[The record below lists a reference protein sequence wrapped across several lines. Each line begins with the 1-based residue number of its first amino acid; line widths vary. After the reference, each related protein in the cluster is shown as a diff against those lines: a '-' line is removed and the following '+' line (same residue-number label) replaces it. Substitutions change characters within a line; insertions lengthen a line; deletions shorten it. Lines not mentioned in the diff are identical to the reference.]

1 MAFRQS
7 AFGSGKLGGFGKLPG
22 APTLTHGGQAS
33 SPLGAGEP
41 KEKKDDELPQAGPV
55 ETQTVK
61 DVKATVDEGL
71 VPLPQRPT
79 EEPKVVVDEREE
91 EVDDDAEEILEENDD
106 RLNGAPE
113 TVVVDTLSAKDVER
127 VVDAVVQGVV
137 HEQLPGILQAAVEAA
152 VKRVERGMATL
163 GTQVETQ
170 SNRLDKVES
179 GWRSTNSHV
188 MKQGDAVGTLEK
200 TVKNYQQVVEATQQQ
215 IGCKV
220 DVVYGSM
227 ETIRDKVEELLRRPV
242 APPPRMPDVAD
253 GCGREAGKAGKDRKV
268 HRHRSRDGTENE
280 RGGSAKKVVQSPEG
294 GEDEAR
300 RRRREERAK
309 HREGGH
315 ESRRSRSG
323 RRRHRSESRGGSWF
337 SSRAK

>member
-1 MAFRQS
+1 M
-7 AFGSGKLGGFGKLPG
+7 
-22 APTLTHGGQAS
+22 
-33 SPLGAGEP
+33 
-41 KEKKDDELPQAGPV
+41 DDELPQAGPV
-55 ETQTVK
+55 ETQTGK

-91 EVDDDAEEILEENDD
+91 EVDDDAEETLEENDD

-127 VVDAVVQGVV
+127 VVNVVVQGVV
-137 HEQLPGILQAAVEAA
+137 REQLPGIVQAAVEAA

-170 SNRLDKVES
+170 SNRLDTVES
-179 GWRSTNSHV
+179 GWKSTNSNV

-215 IGCKV
+215 IVSKV
-220 DVVYGSM
+220 DVVCGSI

-242 APPPRMPDVAD
+242 APPPPRMPVVAD
-253 GCGREAGKAGKDRKV
+253 GCGREAGKEGKERKV
-268 HRHRSRDGTENE
+268 HRHRSRDATENE
-280 RGGSAKKVVQSPEG
+280 RGGSAKKVVQLLEA

-315 ESRRSRSG
+315 ESRRSSSG
-323 RRRHRSESRGGSWF
+323 RRHRSESRGGSWF